1 MKQLKEVLMLHRVD
15 YKGCCE
21 KQELLDRV
29 SRLWKTM
36 RECPGELWTLH
47 YNFTLITIQPFTQLL
62 KNSPLMSCARSAWMR
77 RLSAFF

>member
-1 MKQLKEVLMLHRVD
+1 MLHRVD

-36 RECPGELWTLH
+36 RETPGE
-47 YNFTLITIQPFTQLL
+47 P
-62 KNSPLMSCARSAWMR
+62 
-77 RLSAFF
+77 